1 MRVPARAGRA
11 GQGAMIARPR
21 LRRSRAAFWS
31 WRCALVALVV
41 LAAGALSHRFDAIDT
56 PTLFIFMAVGFVI
69 AGIAVAASVAAMIAI
84 WRDGRIGF
92 GAACRGL
99 LLGLGLLALPASA
112 AVDVLRYPRL
122 AEVTTDLADPP

>member
-1 MRVPARAGRA
+1 
-11 GQGAMIARPR
+11 
-21 LRRSRAAFWS
+21 
-31 WRCALVALVV
+31 
-41 LAAGALSHRFDAIDT
+41 
-56 PTLFIFMAVGFVI
+56 
-69 AGIAVAASVAAMIAI
+69 AASVAAMIAI

-122 AEVTTDLADPP
+122 AEVTTDLADPPRFSPSPDRRGPISEKALELQASAYPDIVPHPYPLGTRQLFAAVRTLVNERGWQVVDLT